1 MKIRTLLPYLL
12 VFFAGLAVSWFAKKP
27 VIVVEEKQQF
37 ARASQHRS
45 SQSKD
50 VTAKSA
56 SRNAR
61 VDELLKK
68 LTNAE
73 YDNEKKSTV
82 LAEIETSELLLLI
95 EKISESAGITGLDYK
110 EKEQLEDLLVEWCE
124 RDADAALAW
133 ADGTKN
139 PRDRKAL
146 LGKVISHIAEKN
158 LETGIELVLQYCR
171 NEEVGWDIPYSI
183 SNKIV
188 STDAD
193 QMLRLTAQFVSSKGG
208 TSGYSGEFPP
218 NYDFRKALDGLAAIK
233 SSLKQSESFSVL
245 PTNLMEEWAKMDPD
259 AAWQWLSEDKN
270 VTFNDVDDFLEGYC
284 ERATNAEIIQILT
297 QAGERFKTPEQH
309 FRSVWSVIAEKQNA
323 ELISQFLDAAPGNHQ
338 EKLNHFFRVSNR
350 SRGGHFD
357 VSKNMFVSQM
367 SPAERMSVFAQDL
380 DYSEI
385 DRKFYTPILQ
395 RLGHTEAEIQQMLP
409 VKKSP

>member
-1 MKIRTLLPYLL
+1 MKIRTLISYLL
-12 VFFAGLAVSWFAKKP
+12 VFLAGLAVSWLAKRP
-27 VIVVEEKQQF
+27 TTVVEEMQPIERTSQQ
-37 ARASQHRS
+37 RS
-45 SQSKD
+45 AQSKNA
-50 VTAKSA
+50 VTKAS

-61 VDELLKK
+61 ADELLKK
-68 LTNAE
+68 FSVASYNK
-73 YDNEKKSTV
+73 EKKSAV
-82 LAEIETSELLLLI
+82 MAEMETSELLLLI
-95 EKISESAGITGLDYK
+95 EAISQKAGITGLDYK
-110 EKEQLEDLLVEWCE
+110 DKEQLEDFLVEWSK
-124 RDADAALAW
+124 RDSDAALAW
-133 ADGTKN
+133 ADGIKN

-158 LETGIELVLQYCR
+158 WETGIELVLQYCR
-171 NEEVGWDIPYSI
+171 NEEGGWDIPYSI

-245 PTNLMEEWAKMDPD
+245 PTNLMEEWAKIDPD
-259 AAWQWLSEDKN
+259 AAWQWLGEDKN
-270 VTFNDVDDFLEGYC
+270 VTFNDVDDFLEAYC
-284 ERATNAEIIQILT
+284 ETATNAQIIQILT
-297 QAGERFKTPEQH
+297 QAGERSETPDQH
-309 FRSVWSVIAEKQNA
+309 FRSAWSVIAEKQNA

-338 EKLNHFFRVSNR
+338 EKLNQFFRVSNR
-350 SRGGHFD
+350 SRGGYFD

-380 DYSEI
+380 DYSEM

-395 RLGHTEAEIQQMLP
+395 RLGHSEAEIQRMLP
-409 VKKSP
+409 TAK